1 MRIISGKY
9 GRRRFEVPRT
19 FKARPTTDMA
29 KENLFNILANYVDW
43 EESDALD
50 LFAGTG
56 SLGFE
61 MLSRG
66 ARSVTAIERDEAHA
80 AFIRQTAETLGDSG
94 YKVIHYDVL
103 KWLRRLAA
111 KEPSEVPSYQV
122 IVADPPYDLAQLPDL
137 PQLIREAHILTEG
150 GLYVQE
156 HPKEVDFS
164 NDPDFV
170 EMRHYGAVHFSFFR
184 SDNSDH

>member
-66 ARSVTAIERDEAHA
+66 ARSVTAIERDEAHT

-137 PQLIREAHILTEG
+137 PQLIREAHILAEG

>member
-9 GRRRFEVPRT
+9 GRLRFEVPRT

-66 ARSVTAIERDEAHA
+66 ARSVTAIEA
-80 AFIRQTAETLGDSG
+80 
-94 YKVIHYDVL
+94 
-103 KWLRRLAA
+103 
-111 KEPSEVPSYQV
+111 
-122 IVADPPYDLAQLPDL
+122 
-137 PQLIREAHILTEG
+137 
-150 GLYVQE
+150 
-156 HPKEVDFS
+156 
-164 NDPDFV
+164 
-170 EMRHYGAVHFSFFR
+170 
-184 SDNSDH
+184 